1 MSALVCIPVH
11 RVKCQVLVDEGRAWT
26 PVEELI
32 LWGISRKPLSI
43 AELAIEAGLSHQ
55 IVVAA
60 ISRLMRFRL
69 AKVAVADGSH
79 KFAAS
84 ASGAN
89 AVASGNALPFFPKR
103 SEVWIS
109 FVLEQVT
116 GQVLRAREVR
126 RIRERDVYGAGKGG
140 LDQRSV
146 VLSVTG
152 SDLDITHEAMV
163 ARIDRLV
170 ARGREQKL
178 AAIVAGTATMS
189 REYIGVTV
197 QNGVVRDLPEQAGPA
212 LREVVIAAAE
222 RTGKAKSVSVA
233 YAGQAVAAVAAE
245 PVSCDL
251 RPEDLVLGG
260 SAQGELLRGLLCS
273 AASRMVIHSTFI
285 DYDDFTRLLPDFQAA
300 CRRDV
305 EIDILWGA
313 AHGEDAKSQ
322 YAETAARMATLVR
335 TDPVLHRR
343 VRIGSQSTGSH
354 SKLLLLDSQDGGWIG
369 VVSSCNWLKSQ
380 FRSVEISTVLRHP
393 QLVGGIAMALQKMA
407 GARGLADELANEMAI
422 LSRHLLAQPGR
433 TGAAHVSL
441 ITGPDHD
448 AILRTASGAAKGR
461 FMIGMHK
468 LGATARPGAL
478 LPAEAASKRARDVQ
492 VLYTNPSGPLKNRH
506 ARELQKEAAEH
517 GVRLLR
523 MNPIPL
529 HGKFLLWDDDDV
541 VTSSL
546 NWGSASIDPEFP
558 LGDIGVHIHAPGVA
572 SNLMDRLVAIFPK
585 LKDGAST
592 DEAAA

>member
-43 AELAIEAGLSHQ
+43 AELANEAGLSHQ

-60 ISRLMRFRL
+60 VSRLMRFRL
-69 AKVAVADGSH
+69 AKLAVVEGAH

-84 ASGAN
+84 ASGAK
-89 AVASGNALPFFPKR
+89 AVASGDSLPYFPKR

-109 FVLEQVT
+109 FVLEHVT
-116 GQVLRAREVR
+116 GQVLRARDVC
-126 RIRERDVYGAGKGG
+126 RIRERDLEGPSGHG
-140 LDQRSV
+140 QRI

-152 SDLDITHEAMV
+152 TELDITHEAMV

-189 REYIGVTV
+189 REFIGVAV

-212 LREVVIAAAE
+212 LRKVVIAAAGQA
-222 RTGKAKSVSVA
+222 GKARSVA
-233 YAGQAVAAVAAE
+233 VPYAGQAAAAVIAE
-245 PVSCDL
+245 PVSCDIQ
-251 RPEDLVLGG
+251 PEDIVLGG
-260 SAQGELLRGLLCS
+260 SAQGELLRNLLGR

-285 DYDDFTRLLPDFQAA
+285 DYDDFTMLLPDFQAA

-322 YAETAARMATLVR
+322 YAATAARLAALVR
-335 TDPVLHRR
+335 TDLILHRR
-343 VRIGSQSTGSH
+343 LRIWPQSTGSH
-354 SKLLLLDSQDGGWIG
+354 SKLLLLDSLDGGWIG

-393 QLVGGIAMALQKMA
+393 RLVAGIATALQKMA

-422 LSRHLLAQPGR
+422 LSGHLKSQPGKN
-433 TGAAHVSL
+433 GSASVSL
-441 ITGPDHD
+441 ITGTDHD
-448 AILRTASGAAKGR
+448 AILRAASRAAKRR

-478 LPAEAASKRARDVQ
+478 LPAEAASKQAREVQ

-517 GVRLLR
+517 GIRLLR

-529 HGKFLLWDDDDV
+529 HGKFLLWDDDNV

-546 NWGSASIDPEFP
+546 NWGSASSDPEFP
-558 LGDIGVHIHAPGVA
+558 LGDIGVHVTAPSIA
-572 SNLMDRLVAIFPK
+572 SSLMDRLVAIFPK
-585 LKDGAST
+585 LKDGAGV